1 MNRKFTKK
9 NRKMANKPIKKGS
22 PSLTIKKIPVTTIMI
37 GRHLVW
43 GLVCKKLA
51 NHCCLYSKNW
61 TNGKAMT
68 FPGPLIKLVVAGKTT
83 TWKSRR
89 QVNLESHTEICS
101 SGEATEAT
109 HW

>member
-1 MNRKFTKK
+1 
-9 NRKMANKPIKKGS
+9 MANKPIKRGS
-22 PSLTIKKIPVTTIMI
+22 PSLTIREMHVTTIMI

-43 GLVCKKLA
+43 GLVCKELA

-61 TNGKAMT
+61 TNGKAVT
-68 FPGPLIKLVVAGKTT
+68 FPGPLIKLVLQEKLPPGNL
-83 TWKSRR
+83 RR

-101 SGEATEAT
+101 PGEATGAT